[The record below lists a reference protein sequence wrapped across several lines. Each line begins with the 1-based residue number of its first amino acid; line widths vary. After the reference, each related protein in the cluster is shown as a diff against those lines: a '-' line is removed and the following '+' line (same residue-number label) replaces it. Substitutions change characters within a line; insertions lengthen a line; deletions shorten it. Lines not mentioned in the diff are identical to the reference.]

1 MNTPQPGVAGTYEFN
16 GTYLV
21 WNGADWSD
29 LRNKGRVPPTQG
41 ASTMQGCPMC
51 GQFTMRA
58 RSDNITVK
66 KRVKFGV
73 MFVLLSVV
81 TLGGGIILW
90 LILPRKNVTVGVDRY
105 MECGS
110 CMARV

>member
-1 MNTPQPGVAGTYEFN
+1 MNTPQPGVAGTYQFN

-29 LRNKGRVPPTQG
+29 PKNKGQVPPTPG
-41 ASTMQGCPMC
+41 ASSMQGCPMC
-51 GQFTMRA
+51 GQFTMRS
-58 RSDNITVK
+58 RSENITAK

-73 MFVLLSVV
+73 FFVLL
-81 TLGGGIILW
+81 TLFFGFGLIIW
-90 LILPRKNVTVGVDRY
+90 LITPRKTVTIGVDRY

-110 CMARV
+110 CKARV